1 MRVVQIF
8 GPIIML
14 TAACG
19 DRRDRASLKVAT
31 SLARS
36 ELPDATAA
44 AAPAIA
50 QLGLAPASSFWATQ
64 KLIRTAELRIQVRD
78 VLTALKITDSIARN
92 QQTLLADSRTSQD
105 ADGKR
110 TAEVILRAPSQ
121 QFAGLLQA
129 LRGLGSLQGESI
141 GTQDVTK
148 DYADLETRLAVK
160 EQTVTRLR
168 ALLENR
174 TAKLSEV
181 LEVEREL
188 GRAVAELEQMKG
200 ERRYYDQQ
208 IALST
213 VKLTLFERVPS
224 QVSQVTKPI
233 ADALQGSM
241 QALGSSIGTIIYLF
255 VALVPWLLVTLG
267 VVRLVKPLRRRF
279 LPRRSGTVPPAA

>member
-1 MRVVQIF
+1 MRVVQLVLPSI
-8 GPIIML
+8 L
-14 TAACG
+14 LAVACG
-19 DRRDRASLKVAT
+19 DRALRKDSSPSRAVIERASIAAGAR
-31 SLARS
+31 ARS
-36 ELPDATAA
+36 SEQAVFT
-44 AAPAIA
+44 
-50 QLGLAPASSFWATQ
+50 PASAFWATQ

-78 VLTALKITDSIARN
+78 VLMALKITDSIAKS

-110 TAEVILRAPSQ
+110 TAEIVLRAPSA
-121 QFAGLLQA
+121 QFASLLQA
-129 LRGLGSLQGESI
+129 LHGLGSVQSEAI

-160 EQTVTRLR
+160 EQTVARLR
-168 ALLENR
+168 VLMENR
-174 TAKLSEV
+174 TAKLAEI

-224 QVSQVTKPI
+224 QTSQVTKPI
-233 ADALQGSM
+233 AEALQGSM
-241 QALGSSIGTIIYLF
+241 QVLGSSIGAIIYMF
-255 VALVPWLLVTLG
+255 VALIPWLLVGLV
-267 VVRLVKPLRRRF
+267 VVRVVKQVRRRIP
-279 LPRRSGTVPPAA
+279 PRALARDTDQE

>member
-1 MRVVQIF
+1 MRVVQIVL
-8 GPIIML
+8 PSIL
-14 TAACG
+14 LAVACG
-19 DRRDRASLKVAT
+19 DRAVRKDSSSRVVVERAST
-31 SLARS
+31 
-36 ELPDATAA
+36 A
-44 AAPAIA
+44 AAPA
-50 QLGLAPASSFWATQ
+50 PASVQAGFTPASAFWATQ

-78 VLTALKITDSIARN
+78 VLAALKITDSIAKN

-110 TAEVILRAPSQ
+110 TAEIVLRAPSA

-129 LRGLGSLQGESI
+129 LHGLGSLQSEAI

-160 EQTVTRLR
+160 EQTVARLR
-168 ALLENR
+168 VLMENR
-174 TAKLSEV
+174 TAKLAEI
-181 LEVEREL
+181 LDVEREL

-224 QVSQVTKPI
+224 QTSQVTKPI
-233 ADALQGSM
+233 AEALQGSM
-241 QALGSSIGTIIYLF
+241 QVLGSSIGAIIYMF
-255 VALVPWLLVTLG
+255 VALIPWLLVALV
-267 VVRLVKPLRRRF
+267 VVRVVKQVRRRIP
-279 LPRRSGTVPPAA
+279 PRTLARNTDPE